1 LPAQEDVL
9 ATSWNR
15 RWYKKLLIIKWEPII
30 LLTPAIGALLILTIY
45 PLVYGLRLS
54 LIDYDLLS
62 AIATGEWNWF
72 QNYIDLFQSKE
83 FWHAVKITFQYLF
96 LAVGLEFLLGMSLAI
111 LLSQKLPGVN
121 LARTVIISAMVMTP
135 VIVGTAWRL
144 MYNPGWGLIN
154 YILAKLGIGEFPFLS
169 ETSTVLYALVVV
181 DVWQWTP
188 LVMLILLA
196 GLQSMPVEPFEA
208 ALVDG
213 ASQPQI
219 FWHLTLPLLKPA
231 ISIALLIRTMDCF
244 RTFDIIYAMT
254 GGGPGTASQNIMLL
268 SYYTGLEFFHISAAT
283 AMAVVSLV
291 MITILCILIIR
302 MFGVELWHSQR

>member
-1 LPAQEDVL
+1 M
-9 ATSWNR
+9 
-15 RWYKKLLIIKWEPII
+15 
-30 LLTPAIGALLILTIY
+30 LILTIY

-62 AIATGEWNWF
+62 SIATGEWNWF
-72 QNYIDLFQSKE
+72 QNYTDLFQSKE
-83 FWHAVKITFQYLF
+83 FWNAVKITFQYLF

-196 GLQSMPVEPFEA
+196 GLQSMSVEPFEA

-254 GGGPGTASQNIMLL
+254 GGGPGTASQNI
-268 SYYTGLEFFHISAAT
+268 SYSAYYTGLEFFHISSAT

-291 MITILCILIIR
+291 MITIVCILIIR

>member
-1 LPAQEDVL
+1 LAAKEDALP
-9 ATSWNR
+9 TSWNR
-15 RWYKKLLIIKWEPII
+15 RWYKKLLFIKWEPII

-62 AIATGEWNWF
+62 SVATGEWNWF

-83 FWHAVKITFQYLF
+83 FWNAVKITSQYLF

-219 FWHLTLPLLKPA
+219 FWHLTVPLLKPA

-254 GGGPGTASQNIMLL
+254 GGGPGTASQNIMIFT
-268 SYYTGLEFFHISAAT
+268 YYTGLEFFHISSAT

>member
-1 LPAQEDVL
+1 MNPREDAVK
-9 ATSWNR
+9 SPWNKI
-15 RWYKKLLIIKWEPII
+15 WYEKLLRIKWEPVI

-62 AIATGEWNWF
+62 SSAGEWNWF
-72 QNYIDLFQSKE
+72 QNYIDLFQSRE
-83 FWHAVKITFQYLF
+83 FWSAIKVTFQYLF
-96 LAVGLEFLLGMSLAI
+96 LAVGFEFLLGLSLAL

-121 LARTVIISAMVMTP
+121 IARTVVISAMVMTP

-154 YILAKLGIGEFPFLS
+154 YLLELVGIGGYPFLS

-213 ASQPQI
+213 AGRVQM
-219 FWHLTLPLLKPA
+219 FWHLTLPLLKPS

-244 RTFDIIYAMT
+244 RTFDIVYAMT
-254 GGGPGTASQNIMLL
+254 GGGPGIATQNIMIFT
-268 SYYTGLEFFHISAAT
+268 YYTGLEFFHISSAT
-283 AMAVVSLV
+283 AMAVVSLI
-291 MITILCILIIR
+291 MITILCMLIIR